1 MAKLSYFGIMIG
13 KLIGL
18 IDEVSDGILLLNVN
32 GVCYKI
38 NVSQRDANYLLSL
51 SISEKV
57 SITIEHII
65 REDAQLL
72 YGFLN
77 KNDHI
82 WFLELTKIS
91 GVGPKFAISILSVLD
106 QDEIY
111 HAIISENANI
121 ISRANGIG
129 SKLASRIVNEIK
141 PKLGKIAFHGEFS
154 SIISSNASSINK
166 NDSKSKINDAI
177 LALTGM
183 GFTKNIITNHVKNC
197 VIESPNIST
206 EELIREVLKKM

>member
-1 MAKLSYFGIMIG
+1 MIG

-18 IDEVSDGILLLNVN
+18 IDEISDGILLLNVN

-38 NVSQRDANYLLSL
+38 NISQRDANHLLSL
-51 SISEKV
+51 GISEKI
-57 SITIEHII
+57 SIIIEHII

-72 YGFLN
+72 YGFLD

-91 GVGPKFAISILSVLD
+91 GVGPKFAMSILSVLD

-111 HAIISENANI
+111 HAIVSENANT

-141 PKLGKIAFHGEFS
+141 PRLGKIAFNGNFS
-154 SIISSNASSINK
+154 PSVNIALTKKCEDKLI
-166 NDSKSKINDAI
+166 INDAI

-183 GFTKNIITNHVKNC
+183 GFAKNTIMSHIKNS
-197 VIESPNIST
+197 VNENPNIST
-206 EELIREVLKKM
+206 EELVRDVLKKM